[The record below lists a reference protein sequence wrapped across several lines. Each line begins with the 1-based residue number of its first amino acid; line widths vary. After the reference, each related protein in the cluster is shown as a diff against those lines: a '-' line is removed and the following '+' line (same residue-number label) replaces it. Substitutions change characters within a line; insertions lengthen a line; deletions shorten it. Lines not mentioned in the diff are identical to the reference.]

1 MKIFNYVPD
10 IDPSVMWRGAFTEE
24 ELQTI
29 DTIGEYAEFTKGVVG
44 QGDVEGREDLD
55 YRDVDVTWVR
65 PDEDNIWL
73 FKKINELVAKIN
85 YDKFQLDLELFEGLQ
100 LSKYKSEDKGHYD
113 WHTDISAK
121 LDEGGNIRKLSMI
134 LMLSKP
140 EDYEGGK
147 LLFNLSGNQDM
158 YTEMEL
164 NRGDILIFY
173 SHIPHKVCD
182 VTAGERRTLV
192 TWVRGPKLT

>member
-10 IDPSVMWRGAFTEE
+10 IEHSVMWRGAFTEE
-24 ELQTI
+24 DLQTI

-44 QGDVEGREDLD
+44 SEDQREDLD
-55 YRDVDVTWVR
+55 YRDVDVTWIR

-85 YDKFQLDLELFEGLQ
+85 FDKFQLDLDLFEGLQ
-100 LSKYKSEDKGHYD
+100 LSKYKSEEKGHYD
-113 WHTDISAK
+113 WHTDSSSK
-121 LDEGGNIRKLSMI
+121 LDAGGNVRKLSII

-147 LLFNLSGNQDM
+147 LLFNLSGNQDS

-192 TWVRGPKLT
+192 TWVSGPKLR